1 LPPNS
6 RKTEKI
12 TVAIALFKQG
22 YCRMRIVASI
32 NICHAA
38 QSSGNALP
46 HGTTKG
52 AMARQP
58 DARRRRRSRGLR
70 SDGESEEQSSA

>member
-6 RKTEKI
+6 RKAEKI
-12 TVAIALFKQG
+12 TVEIALFEQG
-22 YCRMRIVASI
+22 YCLMRIVASI

-38 QSSGNALP
+38 QSSGNAFP
-46 HGTTKG
+46 HCTTK
-52 AMARQP
+52 ATVARQP
-58 DARRRRRSRGLR
+58 DALRRRRSRGLG